1 MLITICQNKPFERN
15 THYQGLVPGVLSLAN
30 IDHVTNTSLPY
41 SWVLRDVIIFY
52 NPNLTSL

>member
-41 SWVLRDVIIFY
+41 SWVLRDVIIF
-52 NPNLTSL
+52 